1 VTAASRFFDSSPFDI
16 GIGPIAFSLCRL
28 LVPKY
33 DSSYTRR
40 LSMPRS
46 IPIRE
51 PVFNRLL
58 AALPGK
64 EYQRLQPYLEQVT
77 LSFGEILYEPGE
89 IIRYVYFPHHGIIS
103 LLSMVEERSTLEVG
117 IVGNEG
123 MVGIPVFLGATYS
136 LNRALVQ
143 GAGTALKM
151 KADAMRK
158 HVRHDGPLPD
168 LIRNYIYSLLA
179 QISQT
184 AACNRF
190 HTVEARLA
198 RWLLLTHDRLQ
209 SNEFRLT
216 QEFLSNMLGVR
227 REGVTNAA
235 RTFQQGKLIS
245 YVRGQITILN
255 RAGLEAASCKCYE
268 IVKLD
273 GRAKAAKRR

>member
-1 VTAASRFFDSSPFDI
+1 MSKSRKTP
-16 GIGPIAFSLCRL
+16 
-28 LVPKY
+28 
-33 DSSYTRR
+33 
-40 LSMPRS
+40 
-46 IPIRE
+46 E
-51 PVFNRLL
+51 PVANRLL
-58 AALPGK
+58 AALSGQ
-64 EYQRLQPYLEQVT
+64 EYQRLQPHLEQVT
-77 LSFGEILYEPGE
+77 LSFGEIIYEPGE
-89 IIRYVYFPHHGIIS
+89 IIRYVYFPNHGIIS

-123 MVGIPVFLGATYS
+123 MVGVPVFLGAAAS

-143 GAGTALKM
+143 GAGTALRM

-158 HVRHDGPLPD
+158 HVGHKGPLPD
-168 LIRNYIYSLLA
+168 LLRHYTHSLLA

-216 QEFLSNMLGVR
+216 QQFLSDMLGVR

-235 RTFQQGKLIS
+235 RTLQRVDLIS

-268 IVKLD
+268 IVKSD
-273 GRAKAAKRR
+273 GRVRAAKGR

>member
-1 VTAASRFFDSSPFDI
+1 MTN
-16 GIGPIAFSLCRL
+16 GFSYKSQGS
-28 LVPKY
+28 V
-33 DSSYTRR
+33 
-40 LSMPRS
+40 
-46 IPIRE
+46 E
-51 PVFNRLL
+51 NRLL
-58 AALPGK
+58 ADLPD
-64 EYQRLQPYLEQVT
+64 EVLNRLLPHLQPVSFALGDIVYESSEQMEH
-77 LSFGEILYEPGE
+77 L
-89 IIRYVYFPHHGIIS
+89 YFPTTCIVS
-103 LLSMVEERSTLEVG
+103 LLYTMNDGATAEMGLVGNDGVVGIALFMGGNTVPNRAVVQVAGAAFRVG

-123 MVGIPVFLGATYS
+123 MVGIPVFLGAAAS

-158 HVRHDGPLPD
+158 HIGHEGLLPD
-168 LIRNYIYSLLA
+168 MLRHYTYSLLA

-190 HTVEARLA
+190 HTVEVRLA

-216 QEFLSNMLGVR
+216 QQFLSDMLGVR

-235 RTFQQGKLIS
+235 RALQRERLIS

-273 GRAKAAKRR
+273 GLAKTAKKRKRYR

>member
-1 VTAASRFFDSSPFDI
+1 MSKSRKTP
-16 GIGPIAFSLCRL
+16 
-28 LVPKY
+28 
-33 DSSYTRR
+33 
-40 LSMPRS
+40 
-46 IPIRE
+46 E
-51 PVFNRLL
+51 PVANRLL
-58 AALPGK
+58 AALSGK
-64 EYQRLQPYLEQVT
+64 EYQRLQPHLEQVT

-89 IIRYVYFPHHGIIS
+89 IIQYVYFPNHGIVS

-123 MVGIPVFLGATYS
+123 MVGVPVFLGTAAS

-143 GAGTALKM
+143 GAGTALRM

-158 HVRHDGPLPD
+158 HVGYKGPLPD
-168 LIRNYIYSLLA
+168 LLRHYVHSLLA

-190 HTVEARLA
+190 HTVEVRLA

-216 QEFLSNMLGVR
+216 QQFLSDMLGVR

-235 RTFQQGKLIS
+235 RTLQRGKLIS

-273 GRAKAAKRR
+273 GLAKTVKRR

>member
-1 VTAASRFFDSSPFDI
+1 M
-16 GIGPIAFSLCRL
+16 PI
-28 LVPKY
+28 
-33 DSSYTRR
+33 
-40 LSMPRS
+40 SM
-46 IPIRE
+46 PIRE
-51 PVFNRLL
+51 PVSNRLL
-58 AALPGK
+58 AGLPGK

-77 LSFGEILYEPGE
+77 LTFGEILYEQGE
-89 IIRYVYFPHHGIIS
+89 IIRDVYFPNHGIIS

-123 MVGIPVFLGATYS
+123 MVGIPVFLGAAAS

-151 KADAMRK
+151 KADAMRT
-158 HVRHDGPLPD
+158 HIGHEGLLPD
-168 LIRNYIYSLLA
+168 MLRHYTHSLLA

-190 HTVEARLA
+190 HRVEARLA

-209 SNEFRLT
+209 SNKFRLT
-216 QEFLSNMLGVR
+216 QQFLSDMLGVR

-235 RTFQQGKLIS
+235 RALQRGRLIS

-273 GRAKAAKRR
+273 GLAKTVKKR